1 MDRNTIVRW
10 IFIASIMALGY
21 YFFYGKKSGEAVAQV
36 TGETYLDAPGFAPD
50 VLDVEPGRP
59 EPPPP
64 PPGEICTIHGQRF
77 EAELSSRGAGV
88 THLRLTDPRYSQSA
102 AADLSTTPDHERWRN
117 LRTLF
122 RRVGSPASADDQVQ
136 YDRFDWKLE

>member
-21 YFFYGKKSGEAVAQV
+21 YFFYGKKAGDAAQQV
-36 TGETYLDAPGFAPD
+36 TGETYVDAPTFAPD

-59 EPPPP
+59 APAPP
-64 PPGEICTIHGQRF
+64 PPGDICTIQGNRF

-88 THLRLTDPRYSQSA
+88 THYRLTDARYSESA
-102 AADLSTTPDHERWRN
+102 AADMSTTPDHERWRN

-122 RRVGSPASADDQVQ
+122 RRNGTPPSPDDQV
-136 YDRFDWKLE
+136 K